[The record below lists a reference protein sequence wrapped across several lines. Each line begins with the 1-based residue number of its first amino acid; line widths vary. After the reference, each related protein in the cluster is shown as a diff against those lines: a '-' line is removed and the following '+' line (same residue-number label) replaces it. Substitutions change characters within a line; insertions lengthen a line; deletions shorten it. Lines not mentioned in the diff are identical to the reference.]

1 MESRVAARQ
10 VPQRVRGAAHDD
22 RVEHEATAPDR
33 TAVGA

>member
-10 VPQRVRGAAHDD
+10 VPQRVRGAALDD
-22 RVEHEATAPDR
+22 RVGHEATAPER